1 MEWIFRRNESGIR
14 VKMKEFSSDIQKQ
27 IANSEPERLNGYMG
41 MFDRLLLYNLAVG
54 TMSSEMIDELIEKWE
69 ETIKVTIDMESK
81 HRTNFLE
88 STPQGRL
95 SKKQKQPDG
104 EDMRLLFLGTLD
116 TAKQIVTSNLRRNES
131 DFESD
136 FS

>member
-1 MEWIFRRNESGIR
+1 
-14 VKMKEFSSDIQKQ
+14 MKEFSSEIQKR
-27 IANSEPERLNGYMG
+27 IAESDPERLNGYIG

-54 TMSSEMIDELIEKWE
+54 SMPSELIDELIEKWE
-69 ETIKVTIDMESK
+69 QTIKTTIDAESK
-81 HRTNFLE
+81 HRTNYLE

-95 SKKQKQPDG
+95 AKKQKQPDG
-104 EDMRLLFLGTLD
+104 EDVRLIFLNTLS
-116 TAKQIVTSNLRRNES
+116 TAKQIVTRNLQRDES